1 MESLLVTADSI
12 RGINELTDL
21 YLQLQSLSQA
31 YERPKNGKCWHSCVS
46 TAQKAASLK
55 QHVWRETNPVTRG
68 PRREN
73 VMKTIGEDELF
84 SF

>member
-31 YERPKNGKCWHSCVS
+31 YERPKNGKC
-46 TAQKAASLK
+46 
-55 QHVWRETNPVTRG
+55 
-68 PRREN
+68 
-73 VMKTIGEDELF
+73 
-84 SF
+84 